1 MKYYLGLIDDET
13 LPDGYDCYVFAGD
26 YCISGVEWCEKNHK
40 NYEVVSE
47 LTYSGEQVHEICRYL
62 EDVKQKAIAYSAKI
76 LNEYH
81 GTDYSEYKWN
91 ILLNNWLEHFLPS
104 IYDKYLNIK
113 YFLKDG
119 RKFDTLLYDT
129 DIITTTLD
137 HNDYFD
143 MARNDFEFNRYEY
156 SILFN
161 YINNDKDEI
170 NKISMGRYKRR
181 DIKKGDYLPLPEH
194 IKKFVKEYSDY
205 KEESGVQDEIVIQ
218 SDYIKFTL
226 SKKIMEKK
234 YGRITE
240 YFRKYNGDV
249 RNTLDSDIEPDKEW
263 RTSYFNMENGED
275 EFISLIYRILP
286 YFLPIA
292 YVEEY
297 DTLKRIALENYKW
310 GMNPRVVIYE
320 TEGIFGN
327 EMLKVYLMNIDTQNV
342 HKVGFQHALGYNV
355 GGIDWYRLSE
365 FQMCDEFYM
374 SNISYLDKYNI
385 KITRM
390 PYILFFRSRLDY
402 CNDVEVT
409 DRIIFG
415 SYSSPR
421 NRCELSAMAWNWKP
435 YRDGAIEFL
444 KMLNKD
450 VISEV
455 AVRLMPYYKTDWN
468 EESIIKN
475 EIPNIAFDDNKVYF
489 LDSIKSAKLVVTHV
503 WSSLA
508 MESIAYGKPVISLYG
523 PGGSAF
529 EINENYRDVEDL
541 IRVGI
546 IAGTPERCA
555 AIVNEIDKD
564 VESWWNEPER
574 QEVVRKFRDKY
585 MYFPSNA
592 EEIWVDKVTSYLE

>member
-1 MKYYLGLIDDET
+1 

-26 YCISGVEWCEKNHK
+26 YCISGVEWCEKNNK
-40 NYEVVSE
+40 KYEVVSE
-47 LTYSGEQVHEICRYL
+47 LTYSEEKVREICRYL
-62 EDVKQKAIAYSAKI
+62 EDVKQKVIAYSTKI

-137 HNDYFD
+137 NFDYFD
-143 MARNDFEFNRYEY
+143 MTRNDFEFNRYEY

-194 IKKFVKEYSDY
+194 IEKFVEEYSDY
-205 KEESGVQDEIVIQ
+205 KEKSGIQDEIVIQ
-218 SDYIKFTL
+218 SDMIKFTL

-234 YGRITE
+234 YGKITE
-240 YFRKYNGDV
+240 YFRKYYWDV
-249 RNTLDSDIEPDKEW
+249 RNILNSDIEPNKDW
-263 RTSYFNMENGED
+263 RTSYAGIGGGED

-286 YFLPIA
+286 CFLPIA

-297 DTLKRIALENYKW
+297 DTLKCIALENYKW
-310 GMNPRVVIYE
+310 GQHPCVVIYDN
-320 TEGIFGN
+320 GVGYD
-327 EMLKVYLMNIDTQNV
+327 EMLKVYLMNIDAQNI
-342 HKVGFQHALGYNV
+342 HKISFQHALGYNV

-365 FQMCDEFYM
+365 LQTCDEFYM
-374 SNISYLDKYNI
+374 SNGSYLDKYNT

-390 PYILFFRSRLDY
+390 PYVPFFRANPDCLKDA
-402 CNDVEVT
+402 EVA
-409 DRIIFG
+409 DRIVFG
-415 SYSSPR
+415 SYSTPRHRSMLSP
-421 NRCELSAMAWNWKP
+421 MDWNWKP

-450 VISEV
+450 VISKV
-455 AVRLMPYYKTDWN
+455 TVRLMPNYKTDWN
-468 EESIIKN
+468 EENIIKK

-489 LDSIKSAKLVVTHV
+489 LESIKNAKLVVTHV

-523 PGGSAF
+523 VANC
-529 EINENYRDVEDL
+529 ILNESYKEVEDL

-574 QEVVRKFRDKY
+574 QAVVRKFRDKY

-592 EEIWVDKVTSYLE
+592 EEIWVDKVASYLE